1 MTECVVRRLG
11 FQRRLIFLAAGLM
24 VFAIQAA
31 AGQVGAAAAQDA
43 VVKSP
48 AYDVVSI
55 KPSHP
60 DSYSSWWKTT
70 ADGISVDMTLKYMI
84 FNAYSILMDNQ
95 VSGMPAWASSAQ
107 FAVEAKMDADT
118 AAALGKLSDKDRKKQ
133 RQLMLQAVL
142 ADRFKLRVHH
152 ETRELPVYA
161 LVVAKGG
168 LKINESPAN
177 EGNGESVGR
186 GQLTGQAMQIGSLA
200 MSLSGIVGRLVVDK
214 TGLTGKY
221 GAKLQWTPDDQ
232 RGTTEANGATPPEDS
247 APSIFTAL
255 QEQLGLKLESSK
267 EPVDTIVIDHVQ
279 LPSKN

>member
-1 MTECVVRRLG
+1 MTERFVRRLG
-11 FQRRLIFLAAGLM
+11 FPNKLTFLAAGLM
-24 VFAIQAA
+24 VFAVQAA
-31 AGQVGAAAAQDA
+31 AGQVSAAAAQDG

-48 AYDVVSI
+48 AYDVISI

-70 ADGISVDMTLKYMI
+70 ADGISLDTTLKYMI
-84 FNAYSILMDNQ
+84 FSAYSILMDNQ

-118 AAALGKLSDKDRKKQ
+118 AAELGKLSDKDRKKQ
-133 RQLMLQAVL
+133 LQLMLQALL

-168 LKINESPAN
+168 LKIKESPAN
-177 EGNGESVGR
+177 EENGESVGR
-186 GQLTGQAMQIGSLA
+186 GQLTGQGMQIGSLA

-221 GAKLQWTPDDQ
+221 DAKLQWTPDDE
-232 RGTTEANGATPPEDS
+232 RGITQTNGVTPPADS
-247 APSIFTAL
+247 RPSIFTAL

-267 EPVDTIVIDHVQ
+267 EPVDTIVIDH
-279 LPSKN
+279 LEMPTEN